1 MKALP
6 PTPLTM
12 AVAPCARWS
21 IADVE
26 RETGIGKDTLRVWE
40 RRYGFPLPW
49 RDARGERLYDDDQLQ
64 RLRLIRRL
72 LDAGLRPGR
81 VVGLPL
87 ATLNAMAASSLVGAA
102 PAALAAG
109 GELARW
115 MDWVRRD
122 QTAQLRAALRVAVRT
137 HGLAYAVES
146 VVAPLCVEVGHA
158 WLRGDIGVYQEHL
171 FTEAVQ
177 TTLRAAIA
185 RLDEASATEP
195 RAPRVLLTTPP
206 GEQHQLGLL
215 MVECFLALEGCER
228 LSLGVSTP
236 LAEIADAAQ
245 RTHADVVALS
255 FSAQAS
261 RRDVIDT
268 VTQLRAR
275 LAAPVE
281 LWLGGAAAQHRWR
294 GRLPP
299 GVVRM
304 RQAADVAAQVRAWR
318 QRHAQ
323 EWRQPARGPSPLD
336 RASAQVDD
344 DSGNSAP

>member
-1 MKALP
+1 MKALSPTSLPVAAP
-6 PTPLTM
+6 PS
-12 AVAPCARWS
+12 ARWS

-49 RDARGERLYDDDQLQ
+49 RDEHGERLYDDEQLQ

-87 ATLNAMAASSLVGAA
+87 AALNAVAASSPVGAG
-102 PAALAAG
+102 PAAAG
-109 GELARW
+109 DELARW

-122 QTAQLRAALRVAVRT
+122 QTAQLRAALSGALRT
-137 HGLAYAVES
+137 HGLAHTVES
-146 VVAPLCVEVGHA
+146 VIAPLCVEVGHA
-158 WLRGDIGVYQEHL
+158 WLRGDIGVYQEHW
-171 FTEAVQ
+171 FTEVVQ

-185 RLDEASATEP
+185 RLDKASAAAP
-195 RAPRVLLTTPP
+195 RAPRVLLTTTP

-228 LSLGVSTP
+228 VSLGVSTP
-236 LAEIADAAQ
+236 LAEIVDAAQ

-261 RRDVIDT
+261 RRDMIDA

-294 GRLPP
+294 GGLPP

-304 RQAADVAAQVRAWR
+304 RQAAEVVAQVRAWR
-318 QRHAQ
+318 QRHA
-323 EWRQPARGPSPLD
+323 R
-336 RASAQVDD
+336 V
-344 DSGNSAP
+344 